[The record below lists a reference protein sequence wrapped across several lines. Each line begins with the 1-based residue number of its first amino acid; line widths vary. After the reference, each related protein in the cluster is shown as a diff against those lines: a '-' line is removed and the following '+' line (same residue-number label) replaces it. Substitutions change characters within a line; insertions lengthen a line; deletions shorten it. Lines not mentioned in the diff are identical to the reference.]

1 MRYNRIKEFD
11 TTNGTGIRISLWVQ
25 GCSRRCPHC
34 FNKETWDFNSGKT
47 FTQDTVD
54 YIVNLLKDDSF
65 IKRDLS
71 ILGGEPLE
79 LINIVPLTNL
89 LKKVKSEFPSVE
101 IWLWTNKLYEEV
113 QSLELC
119 QYLDVL
125 IDGAFEQEL
134 YNPKLNFRGSSNQRI
149 IDVQESLA
157 KGEVVI
163 HELNN

>member
-25 GCSRRCPHC
+25 GCSRRCPYC

-89 LKKVKSEFPSVE
+89 LKKVKSELPSVE

-149 IDVQESLA
+149 IDVQESL
-157 KGEVVI
+157 KQKETI
-163 HELNN
+163 LHELNN

>member
-25 GCSRRCPHC
+25 GCSRRCPYC
-34 FNKETWDFNSGKT
+34 FNKETWDFNSGKA

-149 IDVQESLA
+149 IDVQESL
-157 KGEVVI
+157 KQKETI
-163 HELNN
+163 LHELNN